1 MSARVNTALF
11 DLLKSSDTAA
21 LIALNLALPGQGIYH
36 MQLPQINDEL
46 KLPGISYFRIDS
58 EPQIHLLGDCG
69 LVFAEY
75 QFNIYGRNA
84 FDHSQIADLFKK
96 AIHAWLDKTVSGVNF
111 RSIFVLGDNETYN
124 VSQVSSE
131 QGEYR
136 TAIRCSV
143 KYRDTIVIQP
153 TS

>member
-11 DLLKSSDTAA
+11 NLLKSSDTPA
-21 LIALNLALPGQGIYH
+21 LVALNLALPGQGIYH
-36 MQLPQINDEL
+36 IQLPQINDEL

-58 EPQIHLLGDCG
+58 APEIHLLGDCG
-69 LVFAEY
+69 LVKSEY

-84 FDHSQIADLFKK
+84 FDHSQIADLFYK
-96 AIHAWLDKTVSGVNF
+96 AIHAWLNKTVSGVNF
-111 RSIFVLGDNETYN
+111 RSIFVLGDDETYN
-124 VSQVSSE
+124 PSQYESE

-136 TAIRCSV
+136 TTVRCNV
-143 KYRDTIVIQP
+143 WYTETRVIQP

>member
-11 DLLKSSDTAA
+11 DLLKSSDTPA
-21 LIALNLALPGQGIYH
+21 LVALNLALPGQGIYH
-36 MQLPQINDEL
+36 IQMEQINDEL
-46 KLPGISYFRIDS
+46 KLPGITYFRIDS
-58 EPQIHLLGDCG
+58 DPKIHLLGDSG

-84 FDHSQIADLFKK
+84 YDHSLIADLFYS
-96 AIHAWLDKTVSGVNF
+96 AIHAWINKTVSGVNF
-111 RSIFVLGDNETYN
+111 RSIFVLGDNETYS

-136 TAIRCSV
+136 TAVRCSV
-143 KYRDTIVIQP
+143 TYAKTKVIQP